1 MVFMLRLPNS
11 MSGGDLAREVDVR
24 HDNDQI
30 WRYDASRH
38 SWHQAGTLGMGRR
51 RPAVSV
57 VKLQDIQTHFC
68 PE

>member
-1 MVFMLRLPNS
+1 MAQANYNS

-24 HDNDQI
+24 NDNDQI
-30 WRYDASRH
+30 WRYDAARH
-38 SWHQAGTLGMGRR
+38 SWHQAGQLGMGRR

>member
-1 MVFMLRLPNS
+1 MLRLPNS

-30 WRYDASRH
+30 WRYDAARH
-38 SWHQAGTLGMGRR
+38 SWHQAGQLGMGRR